1 MLPKC
6 SSPPALPGTDPAPL
20 QGNPQAV
27 MSMSAPTPGP
37 SKEGEVP
44 SQSANMC
51 WPKFPALQHE
61 FSTLV
66 SNYYYPL
73 LQSHEMG
80 QPREEQAW
88 VCFRCTTVVGIV
100 CMEFCPMVYRL
111 LYVLCSANV

>member
-44 SQSANMC
+44 SQSANNTTH
-51 WPKFPALQHE
+51 PILPTLNNQDE

-88 VCFRCTTVVGIV
+88 VCLNIQ
-100 CMEFCPMVYRL
+100 L
-111 LYVLCSANV
+111 LYV

>member
-44 SQSANMC
+44 SLHLSATTTT
-51 WPKFPALQHE
+51 H
-61 FSTLV
+61 
-66 SNYYYPL
+66 YYNHMKWGSLEKSRHGY
-73 LQSHEMG
+73 
-80 QPREEQAW
+80 A
-88 VCFRCTTVVGIV
+88 
-100 CMEFCPMVYRL
+100 
-111 LYVLCSANV
+111 